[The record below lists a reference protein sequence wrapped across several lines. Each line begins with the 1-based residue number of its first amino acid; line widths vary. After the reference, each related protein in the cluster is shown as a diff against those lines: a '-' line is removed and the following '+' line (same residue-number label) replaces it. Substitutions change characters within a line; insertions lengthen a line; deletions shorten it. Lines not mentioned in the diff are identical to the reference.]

1 MMRIITRQDIP
12 MLREFSPEYSIR
24 VQKGSNI
31 DENATALL
39 LFHPTLWEMTEE
51 NNALKDSDII
61 LVAIVEEF
69 RHLLYEAV
77 FPDAVILD
85 DGEVLT
91 PEILRKT
98 KRKEIRFTEKEK
110 RTLMELPYGLCNK
123 ELSKRL
129 GVTERSVRRMKEQ
142 LMKKTGLVSSH
153 QLMVYALFSSEIN
166 NHSSSHNED
175 MV

>member
-1 MMRIITRQDIP
+1 
-12 MLREFSPEYSIR
+12 MLRELSPEYSIR

-98 KRKEIRFTEKEK
+98 KRKEIG
-110 RTLMELPYGLCNK
+110 P
-123 ELSKRL
+123 
-129 GVTERSVRRMKEQ
+129 VR
-142 LMKKTGLVSSH
+142 
-153 QLMVYALFSSEIN
+153 
-166 NHSSSHNED
+166 
-175 MV
+175 